1 MLGVS
6 PLAYK
11 GETSLFRKGRFFFWF
26 FLIQKKEVF
35 LLVFPY
41 SEKGG
46 SSFGFEFIKT
56 SVVFGD
62 SLGQSFSSPEQCL
75 GVEVLLVRR
84 CILGNRRRSDFSEH
98 QGDGESVL
106 RRS

>member
-1 MLGVS
+1 MLRVS

-11 GETSLFRKGRFFFWF
+11 GETSLFKKDRF
-26 FLIQKKEVF
+26 F
-35 LLVFPY
+35 LLVL
-41 SEKGG
+41 SL
-46 SSFGFEFIKT
+46 SR
-56 SVVFGD
+56 VWCLGD

-75 GVEVLLVRR
+75 GVEVMLVRR

-98 QGDGESVL
+98 QGDDESVL

>member
-1 MLGVS
+1 MWCL
-6 PLAYK
+6 
-11 GETSLFRKGRFFFWF
+11 
-26 FLIQKKEVF
+26 
-35 LLVFPY
+35 
-41 SEKGG
+41 
-46 SSFGFEFIKT
+46 
-56 SVVFGD
+56 GD

-106 RRS
+106 RRSGRSRDSAFPY

>member
-1 MLGVS
+1 MRL
-6 PLAYK
+6 
-11 GETSLFRKGRFFFWF
+11 
-26 FLIQKKEVF
+26 
-35 LLVFPY
+35 PY
-41 SEKGG
+41 SEKVGF
-46 SSFGFEFIKT
+46 SFGFEFIKECGVWVIA
-56 SVVFGD
+56 SDRV
-62 SLGQSFSSPEQCL
+62 FSSPEQCL

>member
-1 MLGVS
+1 MLRVS
-6 PLAYK
+6 PLSYK
-11 GETSLFRKGRFFFWF
+11 GETSLFKKDSFFF
-26 FLIQKKEVF
+26 
-35 LLVFPY
+35 LVL
-41 SEKGG
+41 SL
-46 SSFGFEFIKT
+46 SR
-56 SVVFGD
+56 VWCLGD

-98 QGDGESVL
+98 QGDGEYVL